1 MTRTATPLRQPL
13 DNEYADVAEMLN
25 DLAELAPGAP
35 GYRVLRDRIVQRCLP
50 IADNIA
56 RRYRGRGESHEDL
69 QQVARVGLI
78 KAVSRFDPA
87 MGAPFLSYAVPTI
100 MGEVRRHFRDH
111 GWSVRVPRRLKDLHV
126 QISRIS
132 PDLAQRL
139 HRSPTATELAEE
151 LGADRQEVVE
161 ALVAGGAYAAR
172 SIDAPSHVNDGPGE
186 ATIASSLGT
195 LDRQL
200 ASVDDRESL
209 RPLILALPE
218 RERAILAMRFFDGMT
233 QTQIAAAIGTSQMQ
247 VSRLLAKTLEYL
259 RFQLLNC

>member
-1 MTRTATPLRQPL
+1 MTKSATAVRQAP
-13 DNEYADVAEMLN
+13 EAQYADAERMLN
-25 DLAELAPGAP
+25 DLAEMACDSVA
-35 GYRVLRDRIVQRCLP
+35 YRVLRDRIIRRCLP

-56 RRYRGRGESHEDL
+56 RRYHGRGESHEDL
-69 QQVARVGLI
+69 QQVARVGLV

-87 MGAPFLSYAVPTI
+87 MGAPLLSYAVPTI

-111 GWSVRVPRRLKDLHV
+111 GWSMRVPRRLKDLHT
-126 QISRIS
+126 QISRTS

-139 HRSPTATELAEE
+139 HRSPTATEIADE
-151 LGADRQEVVE
+151 LGVDRQEIIE
-161 ALVAGGAYAAR
+161 ALVAGGAYAPR
-172 SIDAPSHVNDGPGE
+172 SIDAPTRGDDPGT

-209 RPLILALPE
+209 RPLILALPD
-218 RERAILAMRFFDGMT
+218 RERTILEMRFFNGMT